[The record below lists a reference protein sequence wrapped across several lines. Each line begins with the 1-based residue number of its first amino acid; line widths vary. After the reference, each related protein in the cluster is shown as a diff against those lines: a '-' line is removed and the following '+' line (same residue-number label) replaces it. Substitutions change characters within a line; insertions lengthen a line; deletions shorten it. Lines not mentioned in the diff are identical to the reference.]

1 MQEAV
6 KSYVK
11 KCQEEVDEKNKAH
24 GFTLIDMPTGTGKTY
39 NTLLL
44 IEKYL
49 RGHIFQDVEKV
60 IYLTPLNKNINE
72 AYEKL
77 RGKFSQDEK
86 NIFDNNVLWVKANYQ
101 SVIDELDKVEDQRFI

>member
-11 KCQEEVDEKNKAH
+11 KCQEEVGETKNKAH

-49 RGHIFQDVEKV
+49 RGHIFKM
-60 IYLTPLNKNINE
+60 LK
-72 AYEKL
+72 K
-77 RGKFSQDEK
+77 
-86 NIFDNNVLWVKANYQ
+86 
-101 SVIDELDKVEDQRFI
+101 

>member
-6 KSYVK
+6 KNYVK

-49 RGHIFQDVEKV
+49 
-60 IYLTPLNKNINE
+60 
-72 AYEKL
+72 
-77 RGKFSQDEK
+77 
-86 NIFDNNVLWVKANYQ
+86 
-101 SVIDELDKVEDQRFI
+101 